1 MTKNEIIKNWIENEA
16 SDDELVQIVNEV
28 NSYDGSL
35 EDMCYYEMYML
46 DEFFCEMKP
55 TEFLQKLARDFDNC
69 AEGFKFTIYG
79 IESTCME
86 DVVEEIKGY
95 AEDVANA
102 IENNLGNIYLPSSLE
117 EALEEE

>member
-1 MTKNEIIKNWIENEA
+1 MEKQEIIKNWIMNIA
-16 SDDELVQIVNEV
+16 DNDDIISIINQV

-35 EDMCYYEMYML
+35 EEMCYYEMYML

-86 DVVEEIKGY
+86 EVAEEIKSY
-95 AEDVANA
+95 AEDVADA
-102 IENNLGNIYLPSSLE
+102 IENTLDNIYLPSSLE
-117 EALEEE
+117 EELEEE